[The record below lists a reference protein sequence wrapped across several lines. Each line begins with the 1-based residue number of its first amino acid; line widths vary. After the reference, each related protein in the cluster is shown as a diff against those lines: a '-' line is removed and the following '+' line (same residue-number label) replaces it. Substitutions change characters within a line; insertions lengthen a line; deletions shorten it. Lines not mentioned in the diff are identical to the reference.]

1 MWHGILGIIAFPLIA
16 WALSENR
23 RGVDVKAAIIGIAL
37 QLVLAGLLLG
47 IPPIKHAFL
56 ALNNVV
62 LIIVEATRAGT
73 SFVFG
78 YLGGGQLPFEVTG
91 AGTTFNLAFQA
102 LPLILVMSALAALLF
117 YWRVLPSS
125 SKPQPGSCNG
135 RYAWAARSALV
146 LPQTY
151 SSGWSRARFWSGLM

>member
-1 MWHGILGIIAFPLIA
+1 MWHGIFGIIAFPLIA

-62 LIIVEATRAGT
+62 LIIFEATRAGT

-78 YLGGGQLPFEVTG
+78 YLGGGQLPFEATG

-102 LPLILVMSALAALLF
+102 LPLILVMSALAAL
-117 YWRVLPSS
+117 
-125 SKPQPGSCNG
+125 
-135 RYAWAARSALV
+135 
-146 LPQTY
+146 
-151 SSGWSRARFWSGLM
+151 